1 MKFELSQQ
9 LRTQADLETIILV
22 LADQVRKVSTTMDVT
37 DEGVIKATRIEPTI
51 ASLLRFDR
59 TVIGVET
66 NEDRVLL
73 IAYGTCRP
81 TLLFWVIL
89 IICIPTFVAWLIPIG
104 IYVYQK
110 GAVQS
115 AIAAT
120 FKRVKDELEVMAPS
134 RKDKPRHHG
143 HTLQYEG

>member
-9 LRTQADLETIILV
+9 LRIQADLETIILV
-22 LADQVRKVSTTMDVT
+22 LADQVRKVSTTVDVT
-37 DEGVIKATRIEPTI
+37 DEGVITATRIEPTI

-73 IAYGTCRP
+73 IAYGSCRP
-81 TLLFWVIL
+81 TALFWVIL
-89 IICIPTFVAWLIPIG
+89 IMCIPTFVAWLLPIG

-110 GAVQS
+110 GALQS
-115 AIAAT
+115 AVAAV
-120 FKRVKDELEVMAPS
+120 FKRVKDELEVTAPPA
-134 RKDKPRHHG
+134 RKARRIGRDS
-143 HTLQYEG
+143 